1 MRMLLRAILSVALL
15 LGGGLGDWSALGSP
29 ATGPAHEACCCGT
42 PAGLPD
48 TCPCPQPDGNR
59 TPTRTTC
66 GERQGAVSLVATQE
80 AARQRRVEASPVPRT
95 RATPSLRVAAARVGP
110 FENQGRDTDLGR
122 HLARLSLL
130 RI

>member
-1 MRMLLRAILSVALL
+1 MRILLRAILSVALL
-15 LGGGLGDWSALGSP
+15 LGGGLGDWSALGS
-29 ATGPAHEACCCGT
+29 TELGQGHEACCCGT

-59 TPTRTTC
+59 TPTKTAC
-66 GERQGAVSLVATQE
+66 VERQASVSLLAEQQ
-80 AARQRRVEASPVPRT
+80 APAKRRLEASPVP
-95 RATPSLRVAAARVGP
+95 AGWVAVAVNPIQSLPTPGP
-110 FENQGRDTDLGR
+110 AGRDVDLGR